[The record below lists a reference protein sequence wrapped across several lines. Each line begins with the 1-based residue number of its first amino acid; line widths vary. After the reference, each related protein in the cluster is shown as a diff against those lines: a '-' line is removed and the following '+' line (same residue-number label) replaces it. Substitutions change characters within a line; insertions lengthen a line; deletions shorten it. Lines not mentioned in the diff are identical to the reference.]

1 VKYLLDTNTCIYI
14 INERP
19 VAVLERFKKFVV
31 SDLGV
36 SSVTVGEL
44 AFGVAKSRSARN
56 RSALEAFLLPLSV
69 APFDLEA
76 AFAYGDLRAELERR
90 GEPIGPMDMQI
101 AAHALCLKVTLVT
114 NNEREFRK
122 VPGLNVENWT

>member
-1 VKYLLDTNTCIYI
+1 MKYLLDTNICIYI

-19 VAVLERFKKFVV
+19 APVLERFKKFAV
-31 SDLGV
+31 SDLGI

-56 RSALEAFLLPLSV
+56 RSALEAFLLPLNV
-69 APFDLEA
+69 APFDLTA

-90 GEPIGPMDMQI
+90 GEPIGPLDMQI
-101 AAHALCLKVTLVT
+101 AAHALCLNVTLVT

-122 VPGLNVENWT
+122 VPGLTIENWT

>member
-1 VKYLLDTNTCIYI
+1 MKYLLDTNICIYI

-19 VAVLERFKKFVV
+19 ARVLERFKRFAVG
-31 SDLGV
+31 DLGV
-36 SSVTVGEL
+36 SSITVAEL

-56 RSALEAFLLPLSV
+56 RSALEAFLLPLNV
-69 APFDLEA
+69 APFDLIA

-90 GEPIGPMDMQI
+90 GEPIGALDMQI
-101 AAHALCLKVTLVT
+101 AAHALCLGVTLVT

-122 VPGLNVENWT
+122 VPGLKLDNWT